1 MIKTRG
7 LLWKNISPVYRNVL
21 PKQRVFRVK
30 NEKINGRTCFH
41 LDKKTWRKEVEM
53 RSGREVEGCWNGK
66 GKMEEDF

>member
-1 MIKTRG
+1 M
-7 LLWKNISPVYRNVL
+7 
-21 PKQRVFRVK
+21 K